1 MDNIKY
7 LLKNKGKIFVS
18 LFTLIIY
25 VSAFVFFLSYYYS
38 EKNRLD
44 KSISLPENYIYVID
58 NDTTSSN
65 RYETL
70 IKNRFPEGVVSS
82 YAIEKEYLDGHVVKI
97 IGIDDYVM
105 DTGIFIN
112 DNLYPIDK
120 KELKD
125 KEVIVSSLM
134 TSLVDDSIKF
144 NEENFLIVGSFDCDD
159 YVILMDI
166 DSFISYITDIRI
178 TIDGDSRNA
187 YQYHLVKLSE
197 SPTID
202 DIRIIWRLYDYRDES
217 IAEQKAYTKE
227 IYIKK
232 ELDNK
237 MLNESLIN
245 LLFWLSIL
253 CCIFSMISWGH
264 IYFRKRRDY
273 FLITRKNGK
282 TNMKIRGIILVNS
295 VALGLICSIFGI
307 LSGTLIYAVFTPVLK
322 CNVVLIP
329 FSYYVL
335 IIIAIVGLLALVGQ
349 IMFLFE
355 GKKLNKLVKQEN

>member
-7 LLKNKGKIFVS
+7 LLKNKRKIFVS

-97 IGIDDYVM
+97 IGIDEYVM

-197 SPTID
+197 TPTID

-232 ELDNK
+232 E
-237 MLNESLIN
+237 
-245 LLFWLSIL
+245 
-253 CCIFSMISWGH
+253 H
-264 IYFRKRRDY
+264 
-273 FLITRKNGK
+273 
-282 TNMKIRGIILVNS
+282 
-295 VALGLICSIFGI
+295 
-307 LSGTLIYAVFTPVLK
+307 LIYIK
-322 CNVVLIP
+322 
-329 FSYYVL
+329 
-335 IIIAIVGLLALVGQ
+335 
-349 IMFLFE
+349 
-355 GKKLNKLVKQEN
+355 